1 MTPEEFSALEK
12 VAMWLVPGIF
22 AITVHEVAHGWVAKL
37 LGDRTAFEAGRLTL
51 NPIKHIDLVGTVI
64 VPLSLL
70 LLNGPPFGWAKPV
83 PVVPGNL
90 RNPKQDMIFVA
101 AAGPVSNLVMASCWA
116 AVIAVLIYGM
126 PVGGGG
132 ELLYAMARYGI
143 LINVL
148 LALFNMIPMPPLDG
162 GRVLSGLLPNRAA
175 AILNRIEPFGLFLIF
190 GLLLLE
196 YYTSVKI
203 LSTWLLPWAYDAT
216 RFFIETAGGKP

>member
-1 MTPEEFSALEK
+1 
-12 VAMWLVPGIF
+12 
-22 AITVHEVAHGWVAKL
+22 
-37 LGDRTAFEAGRLTL
+37 
-51 NPIKHIDLVGTVI
+51 
-64 VPLSLL
+64 
-70 LLNGPPFGWAKPV
+70 
-83 PVVPGNL
+83 
-90 RNPKQDMIFVA
+90 
-101 AAGPVSNLVMASCWA
+101 
-116 AVIAVLIYGM
+116 
-126 PVGGGG
+126 
-132 ELLYAMARYGI
+132 MARYGI